1 MSKPTIVFRVDGG
14 TTIGMG
20 HITRCIAL
28 ADMLKND
35 FRIEFVSHYLEE
47 TIEEQIAQVAN
58 SLATL
63 VTKDGS
69 ISDIL
74 FINSSNDIIVI
85 DNYNFKTEYQQAIK
99 NKGCKLVVIDD
110 LHAWH
115 QLADVVINHAEGI
128 DASEYSAES
137 YTKFCLGLDYVLL
150 RKPFLQPKTTVRKIT
165 SVKKVFISMGAADIN
180 NITQKFTEALLQ
192 INGIKEIHLMLG
204 SINPNLDKIEKLI
217 EENRQIK
224 IVQHFNISA
233 KELAELLSQCDVSIC
248 PASSISLESCAI
260 GIGLISGFTAENQLG
275 NLKGMEKRKTLIN
288 FGDMNLLTV
297 EEIKTKFTAIAANP
311 EQLNKLIEN
320 QSKMIDGKSP
330 ERLLKVFKG
339 LIQPPIHF
347 RLANESDTN
356 LYFDWANDELVR
368 KNSFNQNPIVYENHV
383 NWFHSKLNSKDC
395 FFYLF
400 LNEVNIPVGQ
410 VRIDKTG
417 SEIITGISI
426 DKAFRG
432 KSLGLEMLLQSTE
445 DYLKKYP
452 TAEIVA
458 YIKVENTASY
468 TIFKKAGFGDEKIV
482 TEPEGKSYKLFKRNK

>member
-58 SLATL
+58 SLTTL
-63 VTKDGS
+63 VRKDGS

-74 FINSSNDIIVI
+74 FIHSSNDIIVI

-115 QLADVVINHAEGI
+115 QLADVVINHAEGVDI
-128 DASEYSAES
+128 AEYSAEP
-137 YTKFCLGLDYVLL
+137 YTQFCLGLDYILL
-150 RKPFLQPKTTVRKIT
+150 RKPFLQPKTTTRKIT
-165 SVKKVFISMGAADIN
+165 AAKKVFISMGAADIN

-192 INGIKEIHLMLG
+192 IKDIAEIHLMLG
-204 SINPNLDKIEKLI
+204 SINPNLEKIEKLI
-217 EENRQIK
+217 EENKQLK

-233 KELAELLSQCDVSIC
+233 EELAKLLSQCDVSIC

-311 EQLNKLIEN
+311 EQLNELIIN

-339 LIQPPIHF
+339 LI
-347 RLANESDTN
+347 N
-356 LYFDWANDELVR
+356 
-368 KNSFNQNPIVYENHV
+368 
-383 NWFHSKLNSKDC
+383 
-395 FFYLF
+395 
-400 LNEVNIPVGQ
+400 
-410 VRIDKTG
+410 
-417 SEIITGISI
+417 
-426 DKAFRG
+426 
-432 KSLGLEMLLQSTE
+432 
-445 DYLKKYP
+445 
-452 TAEIVA
+452 
-458 YIKVENTASY
+458 
-468 TIFKKAGFGDEKIV
+468 
-482 TEPEGKSYKLFKRNK
+482 